1 MQAIVTNCGTYEK
14 GNFVDNPIPMDIAE
28 IRRLNLKLLIDKT
41 NGGRQE
47 VAERSDTQYNYF
59 SQILMENPSKN
70 LGTKVARRIEE
81 SFDLPKGWFDEKRER
96 EFMLLEGREN
106 LKELESLVGDRQPIL
121 DDMHVPQFSISASM
135 GPGNNFTEED
145 IVDRWPLNESVLL
158 RMGITPSQAAITS
171 VEGNSMLD
179 TLHNGDLVLVD
190 RTPVSR
196 LTGKVYILWS
206 ERMGLQAKRVRMS
219 TDGEQ
224 VEVISDN
231 PDKDS
236 YPTRSYEPESFEN
249 TFKVR
254 GTVIK
259 VFMGAVKDL

>member
-1 MQAIVTNCGTYEK
+1 
-14 GNFVDNPIPMDIAE
+14 MDIAE
-28 IRRLNLKLLIDKT
+28 IRQLNLRLLIDRT
-41 NGGRQE
+41 PGGRLE
-47 VAERSDTQYNYF
+47 VAERSGTSYNYF

-81 SFDLPKGWFDEKRER
+81 AFELPKGWFDEKRER

-106 LKELESLVGDRQPIL
+106 LKELEALVGDRQPIL
-121 DDMHVPQFSISASM
+121 DDVYVPQFSISASM
-135 GPGNNFTEED
+135 GPGNNFAEED
-145 IVDRWPLNESVLL
+145 IVERWPLNEAVLM
-158 RMGITPSQAAITS
+158 RMGIAPSQAAITS

-179 TLHNGDLVLVD
+179 TLHDGDLILVD
-190 RTPVSR
+190 RTPVQR
-196 LTGKVYILWS
+196 LSGKVYILWS

-224 VEVISDN
+224 VEIISDN

-249 TFKVR
+249 TFRVR
-254 GTVIK
+254 GTVVK
-259 VFMGAVKDL
+259 VFMGAIKDL